1 MIVLVLLIIWTG
13 RHFLVSAGGLAQD
26 FHRLRAVTGTDCGF
40 STVFLRVS
48 YANVHSRRGKF
59 ISQQHDPQWVPR
71 LDCTHTETVSEDG
84 PRITILRPR
93 FNES

>member
-1 MIVLVLLIIWTG
+1 MIFLVLLIIWTG

-40 STVFLRVS
+40 NIVFLRVS

-59 ISQQHDPQWVPR
+59 ISQPHDPQWVAQIR
-71 LDCTHTETVSEDG
+71 LHPHRNGKRGWPSDHDLTT
-84 PRITILRPR
+84 
-93 FNES
+93 